1 MARMND
7 FINRLREEALKEE
20 TSDVIYSQPVINTRV
35 IPPDEVTIKQLDIP
49 SIRVIPP
56 QEEER
61 KTKPKFSLKPKQV
74 EIKEE
79 IIEEPIKENEPIKVV
94 EKPIEIKKEP
104 DIEYL
109 FNRSETDISK
119 KEIWVE
125 TYLKAQK
132 SVKTN
137 SIAKALKSGRFT
149 ITKDSKIEILPEYD
163 IYKKSSSDI
172 LNDRWI

>member
-79 IIEEPIKENEPIKVV
+79 INEPIKEVV
-94 EKPIEIKKEP
+94 EKPIEVKKEP